1 MLRVEKMKAAA
12 VTLDATLLRNALRL
26 VHCIQKERGASCA
39 YYADHV
45 KFEEQMISARS
56 SSDAAARL
64 MNGYGSL
71 PVSSSLEKIRH
82 LIQEHAD
89 ESVDEIVFHRI
100 FVCFNTLISCLVHE
114 YILKHVEDKR
124 RKISTVTF
132 ERKHERGL
140 SQDLNDKLSAEW
152 MLTPPSA
159 AKRVLSSEINHKLSS
174 EWLLTPPLA
183 SDHKTYPSIEN
194 IDENIE
200 TAAPVRRR
208 ADSDDDVENDADAPS
223 PPDSKSLVTPLS
235 PKKVMSSGDK
245 HPEEGN
251 EPLKAQRLL
260 NLLNYF
266 VQLKE
271 STGVERAILSS
282 VLAFGDRVDVSR
294 FHNDLILEV
303 ENQRNLV
310 AQLENL
316 RESPLRNLI
325 LELAQLSPSLLEI
338 QNKILNDFSS
348 LNKSDYDS
356 EKIWKLITLYIDKLH
371 SLELLIIEELECEL
385 PSKEDSDDP
394 NQALS
399 VALQGLLSSSKGVD
413 LVSKIESMEA
423 DELKKHILASLKA
436 TSPEESKVNILPQPP
451 LDDTPQNQ
459 YTSETAVA
467 LSKVLKK
474 QLGGE
479 KKKAVATR
487 RASSGA
493 SSEWEINI
501 YEIKFQKRIGQ
512 GASATTYLGSWTGG
526 QQVAIKVASITEFGL
541 EGWRTEVAALQKLHH
556 PNIIRLLGSI
566 EHKSPLTYCLVLEYC
581 NAGDLATALKYPTP
595 RNFLFHVA
603 ISIANAMSYLHSRH
617 VIHRDLKPANV
628 LCDGN
633 VASGNFVVKVTDFG
647 VATEDG
653 DWPETQQPIGGP
665 AGAENAKNLTG
676 ETGKSK
682 CMEYDMDE
690 ELRLFSS
697 LNQHFLGTYRW
708 MAPEVVRREPYSNM
722 ADVYS
727 FAIML
732 WQFVTHEEP
741 YYDLGAA
748 EAACLVAGEMLR
760 PPIPEKAPAG
770 IRELI
775 EANWSDDPNSR
786 CKFERVAE
794 TLKTI
799 QGSLLPQEKTW
810 LESAHGHPVYHESR
824 DEEEKEAPKPPKL
837 GGKVGKGGQK
847 KDPHRAGSLL
857 GGFFGMKKK

>member
-1 MLRVEKMKAAA
+1 VLSVESMKTA
-12 VTLDATLLRNALRL
+12 VNLDATLLRNALRL

-64 MNGYGSL
+64 MKGYEDL

-89 ESVDEIVFHRI
+89 EGADEIVFHRI

-132 ERKHERGL
+132 QEKRHKRGL
-140 SQDLNDKLSAEW
+140 SQDLNHKLSSEW
-152 MLTPPSA
+152 LLTPPSP

-174 EWLLTPPLA
+174 EWLLTPPLPA
-183 SDHKTYPSIEN
+183 DHKSYSSTEK

-200 TAAPVRRR
+200 TAAPARGR
-208 ADSDDDVENDADAPS
+208 ADSDDDVENDTDAPS
-223 PPDSKSLVTPLS
+223 PPDSKSLVTPPS
-235 PKKVMSSGDK
+235 PTKVMFSRDE
-245 HPEEGN
+245 PEE
-251 EPLKAQRLL
+251 EKETLKKAQLLL

-303 ENQRNLV
+303 ENQRNLI
-310 AQLENL
+310 AQLKNL

-325 LELAQLSPSLLEI
+325 LELAQLSPFLLEI

-348 LNKSDYDS
+348 LNTSDYDS

-385 PSKEDSDDP
+385 PSKEYGDDP

-399 VALQGLLSSSKGVD
+399 VAVQGLFSSSKGED
-413 LVSKIESMEA
+413 LVTKIESMKA

-436 TSPEESKVNILPQPP
+436 TSPEESKDNSLPHPT

-467 LSKVLKK
+467 LSKDLKK
-474 QLGGE
+474 QLGDE
-479 KKKAVATR
+479 KKKAVGGR
-487 RASSGA
+487 RA

-512 GASATTYLGSWTGG
+512 GASATTYLGTWTAG

-603 ISIANAMSYLHSRH
+603 RSIANAMSYLHSRH

-633 VASGNFVVKVTDFG
+633 VASGNYVVKVTDFG

-676 ETGKSK
+676 ETGKFK
-682 CMEYDMDE
+682 
-690 ELRLFSS
+690 
-697 LNQHFLGTYRW
+697 W
-708 MAPEVVRREPYSNM
+708 MY
-722 ADVYS
+722 
-727 FAIML
+727 
-732 WQFVTHEEP
+732 
-741 YYDLGAA
+741 GA
-748 EAACLVAGEMLR
+748 
-760 PPIPEKAPAG
+760 
-770 IRELI
+770 
-775 EANWSDDPNSR
+775 
-786 CKFERVAE
+786 
-794 TLKTI
+794 
-799 QGSLLPQEKTW
+799 
-810 LESAHGHPVYHESR
+810 
-824 DEEEKEAPKPPKL
+824 
-837 GGKVGKGGQK
+837 
-847 KDPHRAGSLL
+847 
-857 GGFFGMKKK
+857 

>member
-1 MLRVEKMKAAA
+1 
-12 VTLDATLLRNALRL
+12 
-26 VHCIQKERGASCA
+26 
-39 YYADHV
+39 
-45 KFEEQMISARS
+45 
-56 SSDAAARL
+56 
-64 MNGYGSL
+64 L

-82 LIQEHAD
+82 LIQEHASD
-89 ESVDEIVFHRI
+89 EGVDEIVFHRI

-114 YILKHVEDKR
+114 YILKHFEDKR
-124 RKISTVTF
+124 SKISTVTF
-132 ERKHERGL
+132 KEKKHNRGL
-140 SQDLNDKLSAEW
+140 SMDLNDKLSSEW
-152 MLTPPSA
+152 MMTPPSA
-159 AKRVLSSEINHKLSS
+159 A
-174 EWLLTPPLA
+174 
-183 SDHKTYPSIEN
+183 DHKTFSSTEKIN
-194 IDENIE
+194 ENIE
-200 TAAPVRRR
+200 TAAPVSRR
-208 ADSDDDVENDADAPS
+208 ADSYDGVENDMDAPS
-223 PPDSKSLVTPLS
+223 APDAKYLVTPPS
-235 PKKVMSSGDK
+235 PGKVMFSADEQT
-245 HPEEGN
+245 EEKE
-251 EPLKAQRLL
+251 EPHQKAQRLL

-303 ENQRNLV
+303 ENQRNLI

-356 EKIWKLITLYIDKLH
+356 EEIWKLITVYIDKLH

-385 PSKEDSDDP
+385 PSKVDGDASSPGQMQVSTGDP
-394 NQALS
+394 NKALS
-399 VALQGLLSSSKGVD
+399 VALQGLFSSSKGVD
-413 LVSKIESMEA
+413 LVAKIESMKA
-423 DELKKHILASLKA
+423 DELKKHIIASLKA
-436 TSPEESKVNILPQPP
+436 TLPLESKYNGLPRPP
-451 LDDTPQNQ
+451 LEDDTPQNQ
-459 YTSETAVA
+459 YASETAVA
-467 LSKVLKK
+467 LSKDLKK
-474 QLGGE
+474 QLGDE
-479 KKKAVATR
+479 KK
-487 RASSGA
+487 RAIGRHK

-501 YEIKFQKRIGQ
+501 YELKFQKRIGQ
-512 GASATTYLGSWTGG
+512 GASATTYLGTWTGG

-603 ISIANAMSYLHSRH
+603 SSIANAMSYLHSRH

-682 CMEYDMDE
+682 SMY
-690 ELRLFSS
+690 
-697 LNQHFLGTYRW
+697 
-708 MAPEVVRREPYSNM
+708 
-722 ADVYS
+722 
-727 FAIML
+727 
-732 WQFVTHEEP
+732 
-741 YYDLGAA
+741 GASY
-748 EAACLVAGEMLR
+748 GR
-760 PPIPEKAPAG
+760 
-770 IRELI
+770 
-775 EANWSDDPNSR
+775 
-786 CKFERVAE
+786 
-794 TLKTI
+794 
-799 QGSLLPQEKTW
+799 
-810 LESAHGHPVYHESR
+810 
-824 DEEEKEAPKPPKL
+824 
-837 GGKVGKGGQK
+837 
-847 KDPHRAGSLL
+847 
-857 GGFFGMKKK
+857 